1 MILEILNQQLGD
13 ELVLSS
19 GRKERT
25 ASDESTK
32 NSQSIC
38 KVIIPEKFKNDI
50 AALKEYIGEEN
61 FIPGASLQMS
71 LKELLKVIKRDRAKS
86 DAYSS
91 LVKFLKEGE
100 LNISLSIYSQK
111 SKKYEI

>member
-1 MILEILNQQLGD
+1 MIIEILNQQLGD
-13 ELVLSS
+13 EIVLSS

-25 ASDESTK
+25 APDESTK
-32 NSQSIC
+32 DSQSIR
-38 KVIIPEKFKNDI
+38 KVIIPEKFKVDI

-61 FIPGASLQMS
+61 FVSGASLQVS

-91 LVKFLKEGE
+91 LVKFLNEGG

-111 SKKYEI
+111 SKNYD

>member
-1 MILEILNQQLGD
+1 MIIDILNQQLGD
-13 ELVLSS
+13 EIVLSS

-25 ASDESTK
+25 APDESTK
-32 NSQSIC
+32 DSQIR
-38 KVIIPEKFKNDI
+38 KVIIPNKFKDDI
-50 AALKEYIGEEN
+50 AALKEYLGEEN
-61 FIPGASLQMS
+61 FVPGASLQVS

-91 LVKFLKEGE
+91 LVKFLKEGG

-111 SKKYEI
+111 SKNI